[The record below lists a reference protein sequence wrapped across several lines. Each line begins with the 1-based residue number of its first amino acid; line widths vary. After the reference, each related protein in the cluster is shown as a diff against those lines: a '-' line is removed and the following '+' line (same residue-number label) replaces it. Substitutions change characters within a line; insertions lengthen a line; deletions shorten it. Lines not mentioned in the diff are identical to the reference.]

1 MPLGAP
7 RSITSQDLN
16 IGSNSDNGS
25 LEWWYNISVVL
36 GAQPTLPARIFC
48 TTGESDKFIF
58 SILSPQALA
67 TSSKNL
73 FVDSPRNIVTP
84 ASEALDGLGCP
95 PISKYPGFVKSIT
108 VFQIGCFSSLANK
121 SPQES
126 LFPFVAAFIPV
137 FIASPVIVA
146 TAPAGPKAVPRT
158 YGSNSLEALFIACL
172 VGTAP
177 FNSPVI

>member
-1 MPLGAP
+1 M
-7 RSITSQDLN
+7 
-16 IGSNSDNGS
+16 
-25 LEWWYNISVVL
+25 
-36 GAQPTLPARIFC
+36 FC
-48 TTGESDKFIF
+48 TTGESDNFVF

-67 TSSKNL
+67 ASFKNFL
-73 FVDSPRNIVTP
+73 ADSPRNIATP

-95 PISKYPGFVKSIT
+95 PTNKYPGFVKSIT
-108 VFQIGCFSSLANK
+108 VFQIGCFSSLTNK

-146 TAPAGPKAVPRT
+146 TAPAGPKAVPRI
-158 YGSNSLEALFIACL
+158 YGSNSSEALFIACL

-177 FNSPVI
+177 FNSPVT